1 MAEAGI
7 ESQNNHETIIDSV
20 EQESRNEHAFY
31 TLLDRM
37 RDVAHSERD
46 KGDLFERLM
55 CQVLAIAS
63 P

>member
-37 RDVAHSERD
+37 RVVAPRARE
-46 KGDLFERLM
+46 
-55 CQVLAIAS
+55 
-63 P
+63 